1 MRLEGRWLRA
11 VAALAAYIIKG
22 IALSVRW
29 QEEGDAGVRALIEAG
44 QPFLLAF
51 WHGRGV
57 MVAQAYWRVGGRRI
71 KILISEHRDGEL
83 IAATMAHWGYGAVRG
98 STKRGAVRGARGMLR
113 AAHAGYD
120 LAISPDGPRGP
131 REVLQEGVVELAR
144 MSGLPI
150 VPVTYSAR
158 WAKRFAS
165 WDGFLLPL
173 PGARVVVLW
182 GEPVRIPR
190 DADTDTL
197 IASQRALEATM
208 IGLRQRADARVG
220 RLD

>member
-1 MRLEGRWLRA
+1 M
-11 VAALAAYIIKG
+11 AALAAYIIKG

-29 QEEGDAGVRALIEAG
+29 HEEGDVGVRALIKAG

-83 IAATMAHWGYGAVRG
+83 IAVTMAHWGYGAVRG
-98 STKRGAVRGARGMLR
+98 STKRGAVKGARGMLR
-113 AAHAGYD
+113 AARAGYD

-131 REVLQEGVVELAR
+131 REVLQEGVVDLAR

-182 GEPVRIPR
+182 GEPVWIPR
-190 DADTDTL
+190 DADADTL

-220 RLD
+220 RLDLD

>member
-1 MRLEGRWLRA
+1 M
-11 VAALAAYIIKG
+11 AALAAYIIKG

-98 STKRGAVRGARGMLR
+98 STKRGAVKGARGMLR
-113 AAHAGYD
+113 AARAGYD

-131 REVLQEGVVELAR
+131 REILQEGVIELAR

>member
-1 MRLEGRWLRA
+1 MRA

-29 QEEGDAGVRALIEAG
+29 QEEGEAGVRALIEAG

-98 STKRGAVRGARGMLR
+98 STKRGAVKGARGMLR
-113 AAHAGYD
+113 AARAGYD

-131 REVLQEGVVELAR
+131 REILQEGVIELAR

-220 RLD
+220 RLDLD

>member
-1 MRLEGRWLRA
+1 MRA

-98 STKRGAVRGARGMLR
+98 STKRGAVKGARGMLR
-113 AAHAGYD
+113 AARAGYD

-131 REVLQEGVVELAR
+131 REILQEGVIELAR

-182 GEPVRIPR
+182 GEPVWIPR
-190 DADTDTL
+190 DADADTL

-220 RLD
+220 RLDLD

>member
-1 MRLEGRWLRA
+1 MRLEGRSLRV

-22 IALSVRW
+22 MALGVRW
-29 QEEGDAGVRALIEAG
+29 HEEGDAGVRALIEAG
-44 QPFLLAF
+44 QPFLLSF

-57 MVAQAYWRVGGRRI
+57 MVAQAYWRVGGRKI
-71 KILISEHRDGEL
+71 KILVSEHRDGEL

-98 STKRGAVRGARGMLR
+98 STKRGAVKGARGMLR
-113 AAHAGYD
+113 AAREGYD

-131 REVLQEGVVELAR
+131 REVLQEGVIELAR

-197 IASQRALEATM
+197 IASQRLLEATM

>member
-1 MRLEGRWLRA
+1 M
-11 VAALAAYIIKG
+11 AALAAYIIKG

>member
-1 MRLEGRWLRA
+1 MRA

-29 QEEGDAGVRALIEAG
+29 QEEGEAGVRALIEAG

-98 STKRGAVRGARGMLR
+98 STKRGAVKGARGMLR
-113 AAHAGYD
+113 AARAGYD

-131 REVLQEGVVELAR
+131 REILQEGVIELAR

>member
-1 MRLEGRWLRA
+1 MRA

-22 IALSVRW
+22 IALSLRW

-98 STKRGAVRGARGMLR
+98 STKRGAVKGARGMLR
-113 AAHAGYD
+113 AARAGYD

-131 REVLQEGVVELAR
+131 REILQEGVIELAR

>member
-1 MRLEGRWLRA
+1 MRA

-158 WAKRFAS
+158 WAKCFAS

>member
-1 MRLEGRWLRA
+1 MRA

-197 IASQRALEATM
+197 IASQQALEATM

-220 RLD
+220 RLDRKDGTS

>member
-1 MRLEGRWLRA
+1 MRA

>member
-1 MRLEGRWLRA
+1 M
-11 VAALAAYIIKG
+11 AALAAYIIKG

-158 WAKRFAS
+158 WAKCFAS

-197 IASQRALEATM
+197 IASQQALEATM

-220 RLD
+220 RLDRKDGTS

>member
-1 MRLEGRWLRA
+1 MRA

-98 STKRGAVRGARGMLR
+98 STKRGAVKGARGMLR
-113 AAHAGYD
+113 AARAGYD

-131 REVLQEGVVELAR
+131 REILQEGVIELAR